1 MNLEER
7 SINAVRMLSVDAI
20 EKANSGHPGLPL
32 GAAAFTY
39 ELWANHLSINPD
51 DQKWINRDR
60 FVLSAGHGSAMLYS
74 LFHLFGF
81 GLTIDDLKEFRQV
94 DSLTPGHPEYKHTNG
109 VECTTGPLGQG
120 IAMAVGMAMAEE
132 HLAAMYNKDDLKLI
146 DHYTYVVCG
155 DGDLMEGVALEAI
168 SLAGTLNLNKLI
180 VLYDSNKIT
189 IEGSTDL
196 AFREDVVKKFEACGW
211 CTREVFDGN
220 NLMEINE
227 AINSAKK
234 DPHPTLIKIN
244 TKIGYGS
251 PVANSSKAHGSPLGA
266 DNLKATKEY
275 FGYSE
280 EPFHVDKD
288 VYENIKSHIENKKI
302 IYEGWKRV
310 EQLYK
315 EKYPED
321 YKNLMDVY
329 ENKKKEAF
337 LNEEEFYSFDKDLAT
352 RANSGEII
360 NRIANKVNYL
370 FGGSAD
376 LAPSNNTHMNNS
388 SNFSAEDRLGNN
400 INFGIREHAMGAIT
414 NGILLHGGL
423 RSYGGTFLV
432 FSDYMKPALRLAS
445 LQMLPNIFVLT
456 HDSIGVGEDGPTHQP
471 VDQIPMLRSIPN
483 MIVFRPADGFET
495 AVAWKVAMNSTSTP
509 VCLILTRQKL
519 KRLNSNINAC
529 KGAYIIKKEEGELEK
544 IVIASGSEVSIAIEA
559 AEGLKGV
566 RVVSMPSMELFEA
579 QPAEYREEV
588 LPSNIEKRISV
599 EAASTFGWTKYVGLK
614 GVSIG
619 MESFGMSGP
628 GPEVFEYFR
637 ITSSRIREELE
648 KL

>member
-74 LFHLFGF
+74 LLHLFGF
-81 GLTIDDLKEFRQV
+81 GLTIDDLKAFRQV

-211 CTREVFDGN
+211 CTREVSDGN

-280 EPFHVDKD
+280 EPFHVDED

-423 RSYGGTFLV
+423 RSYCGTFLV

-519 KRLNSNINAC
+519 KRLNSSINAC
-529 KGAYIIKKEEGELEK
+529 KGAYIIKKEEGQLEK
-544 IVIASGSEVSIAIEA
+544 IVIASGSEVSIALEA

-599 EAASTFGWTKYVGLK
+599 EAASTFGWAKYVGLK

-628 GPEVFEYFR
+628 GPEVFEYFG

>member
-32 GAAAFTY
+32 GASAFTY

-74 LFHLFGF
+74 LLHLFGF

-211 CTREVFDGN
+211 CTREVSDGN

-275 FGYSE
+275 FGYNE
-280 EPFHVDKD
+280 EPFHVDED

-337 LNEEEFYSFDKDLAT
+337 LNEEDFYSFDKDSAT

-360 NRIANKVNYL
+360 NRIANKVKYL

-423 RSYGGTFLV
+423 RSYCGTFLV

-544 IVIASGSEVSIAIEA
+544 IVIASGSEVSIALEA

-599 EAASTFGWTKYVGLK
+599 EAASTFGWAKFVGLK

-628 GPEVFEYFR
+628 GPQVFEYFG
-637 ITSSRIREELE
+637 ITPSRIREELE

>member
-74 LFHLFGF
+74 LLHLFGF

-211 CTREVFDGN
+211 CTREVSDGN

-251 PVANSSKAHGSPLGA
+251 PVANSSKVHGSPLGA

-280 EPFHVDKD
+280 EPFHVDED

-329 ENKKKEAF
+329 ENKKKESF

-423 RSYGGTFLV
+423 RSYCGTFLV

-544 IVIASGSEVSIAIEA
+544 IVIASGSEVSIALEA

-599 EAASTFGWTKYVGLK
+599 EAASTFGWAKYVGLK

>member
-74 LFHLFGF
+74 LLHLFGF

-211 CTREVFDGN
+211 CTREVSDGN

-251 PVANSSKAHGSPLGA
+251 PVANSSKAHGSPLGT

-280 EPFHVDKD
+280 EPFHVDAD

-310 EQLYK
+310 EQIYK

-329 ENKKKEAF
+329 EKKKKESF
-337 LNEEEFYSFDKDLAT
+337 LNEEDFYSFDKDLAT

-423 RSYGGTFLV
+423 RSYCGTFLV

-519 KRLNSNINAC
+519 KRLNSNLNAC

-544 IVIASGSEVSIAIEA
+544 IVIASGSEVSIALEA
-559 AEGLKGV
+559 AEGLKDV

-599 EAASTFGWTKYVGLK
+599 EAASTFGWAKYVGLK

-628 GPEVFEYFR
+628 GPEVFEYFG

>member
-74 LFHLFGF
+74 LLHLFGF

-211 CTREVFDGN
+211 CTREVSDGN

-280 EPFHVDKD
+280 EPFHVDED

-310 EQLYK
+310 EHLYK

-329 ENKKKEAF
+329 ENKKKESF
-337 LNEEEFYSFDKDLAT
+337 LNEEDFYSFDKDLAT

-423 RSYGGTFLV
+423 RSYCGTFLV

-509 VCLILTRQKL
+509 LCLILTRQKL

-544 IVIASGSEVSIAIEA
+544 IVIASGSEVSIALEA

-599 EAASTFGWTKYVGLK
+599 EAASTFGWAKYVGLK

-628 GPEVFEYFR
+628 GPEVFEYFG

>member
-74 LFHLFGF
+74 LLHLFGF

-211 CTREVFDGN
+211 CTREVSDGN

-280 EPFHVDKD
+280 EPFHVDED

-337 LNEEEFYSFDKDLAT
+337 LNEEKFYSFDKDLAT

-423 RSYGGTFLV
+423 RSYCGTFLV

-519 KRLNSNINAC
+519 KRLNSSINAC

-544 IVIASGSEVSIAIEA
+544 IVIASGSEVSIALEA

>member
-74 LFHLFGF
+74 LLHLFGF

-211 CTREVFDGN
+211 CTREVTDGN

-280 EPFHVDKD
+280 EPFHVDED

-310 EQLYK
+310 EHLYK

-329 ENKKKEAF
+329 ENKKKESF
-337 LNEEEFYSFDKDLAT
+337 LNEEDFYSFDKDLAT

-423 RSYGGTFLV
+423 RSYCGTFLV

-509 VCLILTRQKL
+509 LCLILTRQKL

-544 IVIASGSEVSIAIEA
+544 IVIASGSEVSIALEA

-579 QPAEYREEV
+579 QPSEYREEV

-599 EAASTFGWTKYVGLK
+599 EAASTFGWAKYVGFK

>member
-74 LFHLFGF
+74 LLHLFGF

-196 AFREDVVKKFEACGW
+196 AFREGVVKKFEACGW
-211 CTREVFDGN
+211 CTREVSDGN

-234 DPHPTLIKIN
+234 DPHPSLIKIN

-280 EPFHVDKD
+280 EPFHVDED

-310 EQLYK
+310 EHLYK

-329 ENKKKEAF
+329 ENKNKESF
-337 LNEEEFYSFDKDLAT
+337 LNEEDFYSFDKDLAT

-519 KRLNSNINAC
+519 KRLNSSINAC

-544 IVIASGSEVSIAIEA
+544 IVIASGSEVSIALEA

-579 QPAEYREEV
+579 QPSEYREEV

-599 EAASTFGWTKYVGLK
+599 EAASTFGWAKYVGLK

-628 GPEVFEYFR
+628 GPEVFEYFG

>member
-32 GAAAFTY
+32 GAAPFAY
-39 ELWANHLSINPD
+39 ELWANHLSINPE

-74 LFHLFGF
+74 LLHLFGF

-94 DSLTPGHPEYKHTNG
+94 NSLTPGHPEYKHTKG

-120 IAMAVGMAMAEE
+120 IAMAVGMAMAEK
-132 HLAAMYNKDDLKLI
+132 HLAAMYNRDDLKLI

-180 VLYDSNKIT
+180 VLYDSNRIT

-211 CTREVFDGN
+211 DTREVADGN
-220 NLMEINE
+220 NLSEVNE
-227 AINSAKK
+227 AINAAKN
-234 DPHPTLIKIN
+234 DLHPTLIKIN
-244 TKIGYGS
+244 TKIGFGS
-251 PVANSSKAHGSPLGA
+251 PVEDSSKAHGSPLGQ
-266 DNLKATKEY
+266 DNLKLTKEF
-275 FGYSE
+275 FGYSD
-280 EPFHVDKD
+280 EPFHVDNE

-302 IYEGWKRV
+302 IYDAWKRV
-310 EQLYK
+310 EELYK

-321 YKNLMDVY
+321 YKNLMDIY
-329 ENKKKEAF
+329 ENKKKEDF
-337 LNEEEFYSFDKDLAT
+337 LNNEEFYSFDKDLAT
-352 RANSGEII
+352 RANSGEVI
-360 NRIANKVNYL
+360 NRIADRVNYL

-376 LAPSNNTHMNNS
+376 LAPSNNTHMKNS
-388 SNFSAEDRLGNN
+388 TNFSAEDRLGNN
-400 INFGIREHAMGAIT
+400 INFGIREHAMAAIT

-423 RSYGGTFLV
+423 RSYSGTFLV

-495 AVAWKVAMNSTSTP
+495 AVGWKVAMNSTSTP

-519 KRLNSNINAC
+519 KRLNSSMDAS

-579 QPAEYREEV
+579 QTAEYKEEV
-588 LPSNIEKRISV
+588 LPSNIEKRVSV
-599 EAASTFGWTKYVGLK
+599 EAASTFGWAKYVGLQ

-619 MESFGMSGP
+619 MESFGISGP
-628 GPEVFEYFR
+628 GPKVFEYFG
-637 ITSSRIREELE
+637 ITSKRIREELE

>member
-74 LFHLFGF
+74 LLHLFGF
-81 GLTIDDLKEFRQV
+81 GLTIDDLKAFRQV
-94 DSLTPGHPEYKHTNG
+94 DSLTPGHPEYRHTNG

-211 CTREVFDGN
+211 CTREVSDGN

-280 EPFHVDKD
+280 EPFHVDED

-388 SNFSAEDRLGNN
+388 GNFSAEDRLGNN

-423 RSYGGTFLV
+423 RSYCGTFLV

-519 KRLNSNINAC
+519 KRLNSNLNAC

-544 IVIASGSEVSIAIEA
+544 IVIASGSEVSIALEA

-588 LPSNIEKRISV
+588 IPSNIEKRISV
-599 EAASTFGWTKYVGLK
+599 EAASTFGWAKYVGLK

>member
-74 LFHLFGF
+74 LLHLFGF

-211 CTREVFDGN
+211 CTREVTDGN

-280 EPFHVDKD
+280 EPFHVDED

-310 EQLYK
+310 EHLYK

-329 ENKKKEAF
+329 ENKKKESF
-337 LNEEEFYSFDKDLAT
+337 LNEEDFYSFDKDLAT

-423 RSYGGTFLV
+423 RSYCGTFLV

-509 VCLILTRQKL
+509 LCLILTRQKL

-544 IVIASGSEVSIAIEA
+544 IVIASGSEVSIALEA

-599 EAASTFGWTKYVGLK
+599 EAASTFGWAKYVGLK

-628 GPEVFEYFR
+628 GPEVFEYFG

>member
-74 LFHLFGF
+74 LLHLFGF

-211 CTREVFDGN
+211 CTREVSDGN

-227 AINSAKK
+227 AINLAKK

-280 EPFHVDKD
+280 EPFHVDED

-423 RSYGGTFLV
+423 RSYCATFLV

-519 KRLNSNINAC
+519 KRLNSNLNAC

-544 IVIASGSEVSIAIEA
+544 IVIASGSEVSIALEA

-599 EAASTFGWTKYVGLK
+599 EAASTFGWAKYVGLK

-628 GPEVFEYFR
+628 GPEVFEYFG

>member
-74 LFHLFGF
+74 LLHLFGF
-81 GLTIDDLKEFRQV
+81 GLTIDDLKAFRQV

-196 AFREDVVKKFEACGW
+196 AFREDVVKKFETCGW
-211 CTREVFDGN
+211 CTREVSDGN

-280 EPFHVDKD
+280 EPFHVDED

-310 EQLYK
+310 EHLYK

-329 ENKKKEAF
+329 ENKKNESF
-337 LNEEEFYSFDKDLAT
+337 LNEEDFYSFDKDLAT

-360 NRIANKVNYL
+360 NRIANKINYL

-423 RSYGGTFLV
+423 RSYCGTFLV

-519 KRLNSNINAC
+519 KRLNSSINAC

-544 IVIASGSEVSIAIEA
+544 IVIASGSEVSIALEA
-559 AEGLKGV
+559 VEGLKGA

-579 QPAEYREEV
+579 QPSEYREEV

-599 EAASTFGWTKYVGLK
+599 EAASTFGWAKYVGLK

>member
-74 LFHLFGF
+74 LLHLFGF
-81 GLTIDDLKEFRQV
+81 GLTIDDLKAFRQV

-132 HLAAMYNKDDLKLI
+132 HLAAMYNKDDLELI
-146 DHYTYVVCG
+146 DHYTYAVCG

-211 CTREVFDGN
+211 CTREVSDGN

-280 EPFHVDKD
+280 EPFNVDED

-544 IVIASGSEVSIAIEA
+544 IVIASGSEVSIVLEA

>member
-51 DQKWINRDR
+51 NQKWINRDR

-74 LFHLFGF
+74 LLHLFGF
-81 GLTIDDLKEFRQV
+81 GLTIDDLKAFRQV

-211 CTREVFDGN
+211 CTREVSDGN

-266 DNLKATKEY
+266 DNLKTTKEY

-280 EPFHVDKD
+280 EPFHVDED

-423 RSYGGTFLV
+423 RSYCGTFLV

-519 KRLNSNINAC
+519 KRLNSSINAC
-529 KGAYIIKKEEGELEK
+529 KGAYIIKKEEGKLEK
-544 IVIASGSEVSIAIEA
+544 IVIASGSEVSIALEA

-579 QPAEYREEV
+579 QPSEYREEV

-599 EAASTFGWTKYVGLK
+599 EAASTFGWAKYVGLK

>member
-74 LFHLFGF
+74 LLHLFGF

-211 CTREVFDGN
+211 CTREVSDGN

-227 AINSAKK
+227 AINSAKN

-280 EPFHVDKD
+280 EPFHVDED

-329 ENKKKEAF
+329 ENKKKESF

-423 RSYGGTFLV
+423 RSYCGTFLV

-519 KRLNSNINAC
+519 KRLNSSINAC

-544 IVIASGSEVSIAIEA
+544 IVIASGSEVSIALEA

-599 EAASTFGWTKYVGLK
+599 EAASTFGWAKYVGLK

>member
-74 LFHLFGF
+74 LLHLFGF

-132 HLAAMYNKDDLKLI
+132 HLAAMYNKEDLKLI

-211 CTREVFDGN
+211 CTREVSDGN

-280 EPFHVDKD
+280 EPFHVDED

-423 RSYGGTFLV
+423 RSYCGTFLV

-519 KRLNSNINAC
+519 KRLNSSINAC

-544 IVIASGSEVSIAIEA
+544 IVIASGSEVSIALEA

-599 EAASTFGWTKYVGLK
+599 EAASTFGWAKYVGLK

-628 GPEVFEYFR
+628 GPEVFEYFG

>member
-74 LFHLFGF
+74 LLHLFGF

-211 CTREVFDGN
+211 CTREVSDGN

-251 PVANSSKAHGSPLGA
+251 PVANSSKVHGSPLGA

-280 EPFHVDKD
+280 EPFHVDED

-329 ENKKKEAF
+329 ENKKKESF

-423 RSYGGTFLV
+423 RSYCGTFLV

-509 VCLILTRQKL
+509 VFLILTRQKL

-544 IVIASGSEVSIAIEA
+544 IVIASGSEVSIALEA

-599 EAASTFGWTKYVGLK
+599 EAASTFGWAKYVGLK

>member
-7 SINAVRMLSVDAI
+7 SINAVRMLSIDQI
-20 EKANSGHPGLPL
+20 EKAKSGHPGLPL
-32 GAAAFTY
+32 GASAFTY
-39 ELWANHLSINPD
+39 SLWANHLSINPD
-51 DQKWINRDR
+51 DIKWINRDR
-60 FVLSAGHGSAMLYS
+60 FILSAGHGSAMLYS
-74 LFHLFGF
+74 LLHLFGF
-81 GLTIDDLKEFRQV
+81 GLTIEDLKNFRQI
-94 DSLTPGHPEYKHTNG
+94 DSLTPGHPEYRHTKG

-120 IAMAVGMAMAEE
+120 IAMAVGMAMAEA
-132 HLAAMYNKDDLKLI
+132 HLAKIYNKEDLNLI

-211 CTREVFDGN
+211 STRVVDDGN
-220 NLMEINE
+220 NLEEINN
-227 AINSAKK
+227 AINAAKL

-251 PVANSSKAHGSPLGA
+251 PRAGMSKAHGEPLGEE
-266 DNLKATKEY
+266 NIKATKEF

-280 EPFHVDKD
+280 EPFFVESD

-302 IYEGWKRV
+302 KYEAWKRL
-310 EQLYK
+310 ESIYK
-315 EKYPED
+315 ERYPDE

-329 ENKKKEAF
+329 QNKKV
-337 LNEEEFYSFDKDLAT
+337 EEIFERDDFYSFDKDLAT
-352 RANSGEII
+352 RANSGQLI
-360 NRIANKVNYL
+360 NKIANEVNYL

-376 LAPSNNTHMNNS
+376 LAPSNNTHMDNS
-388 SNFSAEDRLGNN
+388 ENFSKENLAGNN
-400 INFGIREHAMGAIT
+400 INFGIREHAMGGVT

-423 RSYGGTFLV
+423 RTYAGTFLV
-432 FSDYMKPALRLAS
+432 FSDYMKASMRLAAI
-445 LQMLPNIFVLT
+445 QMLPNIFVLT

-471 VDQIPMLRSIPN
+471 VDQLPMLRSIPN
-483 MIVFRPADGFET
+483 MIVFRPADGLET
-495 AVAWKVAMNSTSTP
+495 AAGWKVAMNSNSTP

-519 KRLNSNINAC
+519 PRLNSSKDAT
-529 KGAYIIKKEEGELEK
+529 KGAYIIKREEGELEK
-544 IVIASGSEVSIAIEA
+544 IVIATGSEVSLALEA
-559 AEGLKGV
+559 SEGLKGV

-579 QPAEYREEV
+579 QTKDYRESV
-588 LPSNIEKRISV
+588 LPENIEKRISV
-599 EAASTFGWTKYVGLK
+599 EAASTFGWAKYVGLK

-628 GPEVFEYFR
+628 GSEVFKYFG
-637 ITSSRIREELE
+637 ITKERIREEIE

>member
-74 LFHLFGF
+74 LLHLFGF

-211 CTREVFDGN
+211 CTREVSDGN

-400 INFGIREHAMGAIT
+400 INFGIREHAMVAIT

-544 IVIASGSEVSIAIEA
+544 IVIASGSEVSIALEA

>member
-74 LFHLFGF
+74 LLHLFGF

-211 CTREVFDGN
+211 CTREVSDGN

-251 PVANSSKAHGSPLGA
+251 PVANSSKVHGSPLGA

-280 EPFHVDKD
+280 EPFHVDED

-337 LNEEEFYSFDKDLAT
+337 LNEEKFYSFDKGLAT

-423 RSYGGTFLV
+423 RSYCGTFLV

-544 IVIASGSEVSIAIEA
+544 IVIASGSEVSIALEA

-579 QPAEYREEV
+579 QPSEYREEV

-599 EAASTFGWTKYVGLK
+599 EAASTFGWAKYVGLK

>member
-74 LFHLFGF
+74 LLHLFGF

-211 CTREVFDGN
+211 CTREVSDGN

-227 AINSAKK
+227 AINSAKN

-251 PVANSSKAHGSPLGA
+251 PVANSSKAHGSPLGV
-266 DNLKATKEY
+266 DNLKVTKEY

-280 EPFHVDKD
+280 EPFHVDED
-288 VYENIKSHIENKKI
+288 VYENLKSHVENKKI

-310 EQLYK
+310 EKLYK

-321 YKNLMDVY
+321 YKNLMDVF

-337 LNEEEFYSFDKDLAT
+337 LNEEDFYSFDKDLAT

-423 RSYGGTFLV
+423 RSYCGTFLV

-519 KRLNSNINAC
+519 KRLNSSINAC

-544 IVIASGSEVSIAIEA
+544 IVIASGSEVSIALEA

-599 EAASTFGWTKYVGLK
+599 EAASTFGWAKYVGLK

-637 ITSSRIREELE
+637 ITSSRIRGELE

>member
-74 LFHLFGF
+74 LLHLFGF
-81 GLTIDDLKEFRQV
+81 GLTIDDLKAFRQV

-211 CTREVFDGN
+211 CTREVSDGN

-280 EPFHVDKD
+280 EPFHVDED

-388 SNFSAEDRLGNN
+388 SNFSAEDRLENN

-423 RSYGGTFLV
+423 RSYCGTFLV

-519 KRLNSNINAC
+519 KRLNSSINAC

-544 IVIASGSEVSIAIEA
+544 IVIASGSEVSIALEA

-599 EAASTFGWTKYVGLK
+599 EAASTFGWAKYVGLK

>member
-32 GAAAFTY
+32 GAAPFTY
-39 ELWANHLSINPD
+39 ELWANHLSINPE

-74 LFHLFGF
+74 LLHLFGF

-94 DSLTPGHPEYKHTNG
+94 NSLTPGHPEYKHTKG

-132 HLAAMYNKDDLKLI
+132 HLSAMYNRDDLKLI

-180 VLYDSNKIT
+180 VLYDSNRIT

-211 CTREVFDGN
+211 DTREVADGN
-220 NLMEINE
+220 NLSEINE
-227 AINSAKK
+227 AINAAKN
-234 DPHPTLIKIN
+234 DLHPTLIKIN
-244 TKIGYGS
+244 TKIGFGS
-251 PVANSSKAHGSPLGA
+251 PVEDSSKAHGSPLGQ
-266 DNLKATKEY
+266 DNLKLTKEF
-275 FGYSE
+275 FGYSD
-280 EPFHVDKD
+280 EPFHVDD
-288 VYENIKSHIENKKI
+288 EVYENIKSHIENKKI
-302 IYEGWKRV
+302 IYDAWKRV
-310 EQLYK
+310 EELYK

-321 YKNLMDVY
+321 YKNLMDIY
-329 ENKKKEAF
+329 ENKKKEDF
-337 LNEEEFYSFDKDLAT
+337 LNNEEFYSFDKDLAT
-352 RANSGEII
+352 RANSGEVI
-360 NRIANKVNYL
+360 NRISDRVNYL

-376 LAPSNNTHMNNS
+376 LAPSNNTNMKNS
-388 SNFSAEDRLGNN
+388 TNFSVEDRLGNN
-400 INFGIREHAMGAIT
+400 INFGIREHAMAAIT

-423 RSYGGTFLV
+423 RSYSGTFLV

-495 AVAWKVAMNSTSTP
+495 AVGWKVAMNSTSTP

-519 KRLNSNINAC
+519 KRLNSSMDAS

-579 QPAEYREEV
+579 QTTEYKEEI
-588 LPSNIEKRISV
+588 LPSNIEKRVSV
-599 EAASTFGWTKYVGLK
+599 EAASTFGWAKYVGLK

-628 GPEVFEYFR
+628 GPKVFEYFG
-637 ITSSRIREELE
+637 ITSERIREELE